1 MMMGNTPVVQGL
13 YSGSLSTGSPAG
25 QLVHLKRASWLNVQS
40 GHSKAG
46 ELYKGSLGYP
56 ECANHLGRAVP
67 ELKGNTEKVARAV
80 AIAENVKFRSTD
92 NLVPRRLLDTH
103 IYDPL

>member
-1 MMMGNTPVVQGL
+1 MTICGYLVYDDGEYTRGTRV

-25 QLVHLKRASWLNVQS
+25 RLAHLKRASWLNVQS

-46 ELYKGSLGYP
+46 EMYQGPLGYP

-80 AIAENVKFRSTD
+80 EK
-92 NLVPRRLLDTH
+92 
-103 IYDPL
+103 